1 MTGLVTLFDLT
12 RKVSHEL
19 EFVGQFL
26 IKEEARMA
34 LGANVS
40 TVRRFGAMQ

>member
-26 IKEEARMA
+26 IKEEVRMA

-40 TVRRFGAMQ
+40 TVRRFAAMQ